1 MFVPAGEDRV
11 PLRARQRTPIATGAG
26 GRLEWEIEKLP
37 PGRSTMKIVH
47 WGLGIL
53 LVMPVSIAAGQSQ
66 PPSQNEQAAAPA
78 PTDSLAA
85 AAKQAREAKKDQP
98 KSARVWNDDTIPKS
112 NAAISVVGQTP
123 DDNAGAAAAG
133 DAAAAAPAAAA
144 NGSAGAGGG
153 AAAGGGDR
161 KALEGSIANAKDKLA
176 TIKVDLDLLQRTY
189 TLDSQMYYV
198 KPDFASDTAGAA
210 KLKDEQDQIAAKQQ
224 EMDEQQKKIDDLEAE
239 LAKLPE
245 ATTPPAT
252 PSAN

>member
-1 MFVPAGEDRV
+1 
-11 PLRARQRTPIATGAG
+11 
-26 GRLEWEIEKLP
+26 
-37 PGRSTMKIVH
+37 MKIAH
-47 WGLGIL
+47 WSLGIL
-53 LVMPVSIAAGQSQ
+53 LVMPMGIAAGQAQ
-66 PPSQNEQAAAPA
+66 PPAQDAQAPA

-161 KALEGSIANAKDKLA
+161 KALEGSIANAKEKLA

-189 TLDSQMYYV
+189 TLDSQMYYI
-198 KPDFASDTAGAA
+198 KPDYASDTDGAT

-224 EMDEQQKKIDDLEAE
+224 EMDDEQKKIDDLNAE
-239 LAKLPE
+239 LAKLP
-245 ATTPPAT
+245 APAA
-252 PSAN
+252 PAGSDNSN

>member
-1 MFVPAGEDRV
+1 
-11 PLRARQRTPIATGAG
+11 
-26 GRLEWEIEKLP
+26 
-37 PGRSTMKIVH
+37 MKIAH
-47 WGLGIL
+47 WSLGIL
-53 LVMPVSIAAGQSQ
+53 LVMPMGIAAGQAQ
-66 PPSQNEQAAAPA
+66 PPAQDAQAPA

-161 KALEGSIANAKDKLA
+161 KALEGSIANAKEKLA

-189 TLDSQMYYV
+189 TLDSQMYYI
-198 KPDFASDTAGAA
+198 KPDYASNTDGAA

-224 EMDEQQKKIDDLEAE
+224 EMDDEQKKIDDLNAE
-239 LAKLPE
+239 LSKLP
-245 ATTPPAT
+245 AAAAPAG
-252 PSAN
+252 SDNSN

>member
-1 MFVPAGEDRV
+1 
-11 PLRARQRTPIATGAG
+11 
-26 GRLEWEIEKLP
+26 
-37 PGRSTMKIVH
+37 MKIAH
-47 WGLGIL
+47 WSLGFL
-53 LVMPVSIAAGQSQ
+53 LVMPMGIAAGQAQ
-66 PPSQNEQAAAPA
+66 PPAQDAQAPA

-161 KALEGSIANAKDKLA
+161 KALEGSIANAKEKLA

-189 TLDSQMYYV
+189 TLDSQMYYI
-198 KPDFASDTAGAA
+198 KPDYASNTDGAA

-224 EMDEQQKKIDDLEAE
+224 EMDDEQKKIDDLNAE
-239 LAKLPE
+239 LSKLP
-245 ATTPPAT
+245 AAAAPAG
-252 PSAN
+252 SDNSN

>member
-1 MFVPAGEDRV
+1 
-11 PLRARQRTPIATGAG
+11 
-26 GRLEWEIEKLP
+26 
-37 PGRSTMKIVH
+37 MKIAH
-47 WGLGIL
+47 WSIGIL
-53 LVMPVSIAAGQSQ
+53 LVMPMGIAAGQAQ
-66 PPSQNEQAAAPA
+66 PPAQDAQAPA

-123 DDNAGAAAAG
+123 NDNAGAAAAG

-161 KALEGSIANAKDKLA
+161 KALEGSIANAKEKLA

-189 TLDSQMYYV
+189 TLDSQMYYI
-198 KPDFASDTAGAA
+198 KPDYASDTDGAT

-224 EMDEQQKKIDDLEAE
+224 EMDDEQKKIDDLNAE
-239 LAKLPE
+239 LAKLP
-245 ATTPPAT
+245 APAA
-252 PSAN
+252 PAGSDNSN